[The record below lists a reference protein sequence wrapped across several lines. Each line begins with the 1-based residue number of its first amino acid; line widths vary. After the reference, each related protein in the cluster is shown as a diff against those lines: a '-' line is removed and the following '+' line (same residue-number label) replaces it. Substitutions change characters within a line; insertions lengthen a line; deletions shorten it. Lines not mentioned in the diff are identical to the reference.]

1 MVFFAEETFGPRL
14 CSEKGVILLFP
25 ALNEFMLIEKQHS
38 CMLIWLNKRM
48 LVFLQIGTAFAVQ
61 SQPRQFV
68 SVYCLSVCAYLS
80 KGYFV
85 PAVPRGLSAPDVHFI
100 TSLLT
105 LGVFP
110 WLSPGWHV
118 VHNTFS

>member
-1 MVFFAEETFGPRL
+1 M
-14 CSEKGVILLFP
+14 ILLFP
-25 ALNEFMLIEKQHS
+25 ALNEFMPVEKQHS
-38 CMLIWLNKRM
+38 VLM
-48 LVFLQIGTAFAVQ
+48 FLQIGTAFAVQ

-85 PAVPRGLSAPDVHFI
+85 PAVSRGLSAPDVHFI

-105 LGVFP
+105 LVFFLVVTRLACCAQHLR
-110 WLSPGWHV
+110 LSM
-118 VHNTFS
+118 